1 MSEPEAMP
9 DSPEMPEGQFDFDPA
24 GPQAVYDMLR
34 AHSPVL
40 RTDQGGTIIAR
51 HEDVEFALRNADIF
65 SSDMEAVSIGN
76 VRPLIPLQINPPEH
90 VKYRRL
96 LDPLFAPKQ
105 VALLEN
111 DVRKLSNQLI
121 DDFIGSGECE
131 FNSAFAI
138 PLPCTVFL
146 RLLGLPLEDLDL
158 FLELKDNIIRPNGE
172 AAQMPEE
179 EFTRIQAETGQ
190 RIYAYFDKVLDE
202 RERQP
207 RDDMLTG
214 FLEADVDGNRL
225 TREDILDICYLFLLA
240 GLDTVTASVGCMV
253 SYLAQHP
260 EQRQR
265 LVEDPSQIP
274 GAVEEL
280 LRWETPVPGVPRVVA
295 EDVEL
300 SGERLEA
307 GERVTVLLGSANIDE
322 RGFPQPSDVDF
333 ERPANRH
340 LAFGGGVH
348 RCLGSHL
355 ARLELRVALEQLHER
370 IPDYS
375 IKPGETPQYT
385 MGIRAV
391 EHLPLVFT
399 PPS

>member
-1 MSEPEAMP
+1 MSETEAVPDTPEL
-9 DSPEMPEGQFDFDPA
+9 PEGQFDLDPA
-24 GPQAVYDMLR
+24 DPQSIYNMLR
-34 AHSPVL
+34 EHSPIL
-40 RTDQGGTIIAR
+40 RTEQGGTMIAR
-51 HEDVEFALRNADIF
+51 HEDVEFALRHAELF
-65 SSDMEAVSIGN
+65 SSDMDAISIGN

-121 DDFIGSGECE
+121 DDFIDSGECE
-131 FNSAFAI
+131 FNGAFAI

-158 FLELKDNIIRPNGE
+158 FLQFKNNIIRPE
-172 AAQMPEE
+172 TRDQEE
-179 EFTRIQAETGQ
+179 YEKIQAETGQ
-190 RIYAYFDKVLDE
+190 QIYAYFDKVLDE

-265 LVEDPSQIP
+265 LVDDPSQIP

-300 SGERLEA
+300 GGEHLEP

-322 RGFPQPSDVDF
+322 HGFPEPENVDF

-375 IKPGETPQYT
+375 IKPGEEPQYT

-399 PPS
+399 PPSS